1 MVISMKNL
9 QVALYEKL
17 HQRPAGVDKL
27 NRLWEAAVIV
37 PLVETEEGVSLLFEV
52 RSSKLNS
59 QPGEIC
65 FPGGKYECVDKK
77 FSTTAVRETCE
88 ELGLEESDVELCGPL
103 DCVVTHAGPII
114 YPYVGILRQPQKISY
129 NRDEVAKVFTVPL
142 KALLEQE
149 PRTCYMQMAD
159 RPREDFPFELVPYK
173 KKDWR
178 FHKDYILY
186 FYQYQ
191 NYVIWGMTGRI
202 LYAFLR
208 RNRTI
213 LQEFAK

>member
-1 MVISMKNL
+1 MIMRSL
-9 QVALYEKL
+9 QAALYEKL
-17 HQRPAGVDKL
+17 HQRAPGVDKL

-37 PLVETEEGVSLLFEV
+37 PLVETDMGLSLLFEV
-52 RSSKLNS
+52 RSPKLKT

-88 ELGLEESDVELCGPL
+88 ELGREERDIELCGPL

-114 YPYVGILRQPQKISY
+114 YPYVGILRHPEKIKY
-129 NRDEVAKVFTVPL
+129 NPDEVAQVFTVPL
-142 KALLEQE
+142 KNLLGQE
-149 PRTCYMQMAD
+149 PRTCMMQMAD
-159 RPREDFPFELVPYK
+159 RPKEDFPFELVPYK
-173 KKDWR
+173 QKEWR

-191 NYVIWGMTGRI
+191 DHVIWGMTGRI

-208 RNRTI
+208 RNRNI
-213 LQEFAK
+213 LSEFIK